1 MQKYIALCGKDN
13 IPPICYTYPQ
23 NEVNDIV
30 ILSVDELM
38 QDIFNNR
45 FDENNVDITIKVRNH
60 IVKKSIE
67 IINAGCA
74 VLLDFGFC
82 SVKCRERLKYFY
94 QEQDINCQWYYME
107 FEDSGWH
114 IHIDETNWEQLRT
127 DRKMHKKG
135 FSNVE
140 SIFFKQILDGL
151 DIPSEFGVELSLRV
165 ERK

>member
-1 MQKYIALCGKDN
+1 M
-13 IPPICYTYPQ
+13 
-23 NEVNDIV
+23 
-30 ILSVDELM
+30 
-38 QDIFNNR
+38 
-45 FDENNVDITIKVRNH
+45 
-60 IVKKSIE
+60 
-67 IINAGCA
+67 
-74 VLLDFGFC
+74 
-82 SVKCRERLKYFY
+82 KYFY

-114 IHIDETNWEQLRT
+114 IHIDETNWERLRT